1 MTAAARIE
9 AQLAIGVARWE
20 TNPDARRVVDSAT
33 RLFCLAEELTHIR
46 RMSRAAIAAEMRAI
60 AKALVE

>member
-1 MTAAARIE
+1 MKLT
-9 AQLAIGVARWE
+9 LSSDKG
-20 TNPDARRVVDSAT
+20 VVDSAT